1 MRAPRG
7 APVRRGAAPGAARAR
22 RAGLRRRGFPP
33 HRKETTWPTVR
44 KTSSSCSSVA
54 LYGML
59 PTNTDRAELERDDM
73 LAEPPLWREFVG
85 KSKWLGLRGTHRAS
99 AAALSTSPAG

>member
-1 MRAPRG
+1 MGADGPAGRASPLR
-7 APVRRGAAPGAARAR
+7 AAPKSAREESLD
-22 RAGLRRRGFPP
+22 LRGSGFPP

-59 PTNTDRAELERDDM
+59 PTNTDRAELERDDI
-73 LAEPPLWREFVG
+73 E
-85 KSKWLGLRGTHRAS
+85 LGARYSLKKNET
-99 AAALSTSPAG
+99 TDIKT

>member
-73 LAEPPLWREFVG
+73 LAEPP
-85 KSKWLGLRGTHRAS
+85 
-99 AAALSTSPAG
+99 